1 MTIDLILLPRVACRG
16 QEVTAPRLRALLAL
30 LAGEPR
36 TGCSTERLVA
46 GLWQPDELPE
56 RPGKA
61 LQVLVSRARALLG
74 ADVVVSSPTG
84 YRLGLA
90 EDRID
95 SSALLLHAATSAAR
109 ARAGDHAGSLAAADA
124 GLALWEGTPSPDG
137 TGAPGATGG
146 PGGTGYSGATGGP
159 GGTGDP
165 GAARDPGA
173 VGGPGGAG
181 YPGATGGPGGTGD
194 PGAARAPGAVGGP
207 GGTGYSGA
215 ARGPDGVGDPGDPG
229 DPVAALR
236 AERGPVRDAL
246 VRARA
251 LALGRLGRYAEAVGA
266 LAAVAA
272 EHPRDEEV
280 LAELLRG
287 EAATAGPSAALTRYE
302 AYRRDLRD
310 QLGTEPGAGLKA
322 VQRELLRGEA
332 PVVRHGVPHEPNP
345 LLGRDED
352 IAAVGR
358 LLGESRAVSVVGP
371 GGLGK
376 TRLAHAVSRRAEQRV
391 VYFVPLAGVTADE
404 DVAAEVASALGS
416 GEGRHG
422 ALAARAPADPVSGI
436 LGALGSGPALL
447 VLDNCEQVVRGAADL
462 VHALVSSSKDLR
474 VLVTSRAPL
483 GLTSEAVYALPELGP
498 DTSAELFTQRARAAR
513 PGVHLPPDAVA
524 ELCRHLD
531 GLPLAVE
538 LAAARVRVLSVEEI
552 TRRLGDRFALLRGGA
567 RDAPERHRTLHA
579 VVEWSWNLLAPDART
594 ALRTLSVFPGGFLA
608 EAAERV
614 LGEDALLL
622 LEQLAGQSLLTVTDT
637 PVGVRFAMLETVREF
652 SAAERAA
659 AGQDEAAVDAFL
671 GWARDFGVAYH
682 DWVFGPEPRT
692 AWERIRAEQ
701 DNLVSA
707 LRYALARTDGPTVA
721 ALTAVLAALWSTDSN
736 YPRLAALAADVG
748 PPLSHYR
755 PEPEYVEVARA
766 AAVLCVASLFMDYS
780 ANAGVRR
787 HLVTLRRLPPAPP
800 DTLLRA
806 TAAVLGA
813 IPEMLP
819 PDYGVLHGLCGSD
832 QPLVAGLAEC
842 VATYVWEYE
851 HDVDRALASA
861 HRMATALTS
870 VDNPSLRVM
879 GHSRLSELCLKT
891 GEGEAAYR
899 HLTEAL
905 GALPRLGDEHD
916 YIGIRSAL
924 ALACL
929 QRGDADEAEHWLRQA
944 EGISSS
950 QQEAFYDPD
959 LGAHAEIALTRGLTD
974 TGLGLWRDAV
984 ERIAVAAA
992 GQGGG
997 GGTHGDAGQG
1007 GAGHEDGVRGDTVH
1021 GGGDPW
1027 LDPWALQVQ
1036 AAAVT
1041 AHAHAGCLD
1050 PVAELVARLRQRLLA
1065 LLSGPSRSPVDL
1077 PVFGTVLHALGTAGL
1092 ADGRTSAVREIALAE
1107 RLRVLREFQPTMSAD
1122 RARRAAERADG
1133 AAYADAVSEYAALG
1147 RDELREAARTL
1158 ISDHGRTATSTTSTP
1173 GRSAPRTR

>member
-1 MTIDLILLPRVACRG
+1 MTTTDLILLPRVACRG

-30 LAGEPR
+30 LAGDPR
-36 TGCSTERLVA
+36 TGCGTERLVA
-46 GLWQPDELPE
+46 GLWRPDELPE

-61 LQVLVSRARALLG
+61 LQVLVSRARSQLG
-74 ADVVVSSPTG
+74 ADLVVSTPTG
-84 YRLGLA
+84 YRLGLT
-90 EDRID
+90 EDQVD
-95 SSALLLHAATSAAR
+95 SSALLLHAAASADR
-109 ARAGDHAGSLAAADA
+109 ARAGDHTASLAAAEA
-124 GLALWEGTPSPDG
+124 GLALWPGTPDRD
-137 TGAPGATGG
+137 
-146 PGGTGYSGATGGP
+146 
-159 GGTGDP
+159 GDP
-165 GAARDPGA
+165 D
-173 VGGPGGAG
+173 
-181 YPGATGGPGGTGD
+181 
-194 PGAARAPGAVGGP
+194 
-207 GGTGYSGA
+207 
-215 ARGPDGVGDPGDPG
+215 

-236 AERGPVRDAL
+236 AERAPVHGTL

-251 LALGRLGRYAEAVGA
+251 LALARLGRHTEAAGP
-266 LAAVAA
+266 LAVAAA

-287 EAATAGPSAALTRYE
+287 EAATTGPSGALARYE
-302 AYRRDLRD
+302 AYRRHLRE
-310 QLGTEPGAGLKA
+310 QLGTEPGAALKA

-358 LLGESRAVSVVGP
+358 LLETSRAVSVVGP

-391 VYFVPLAGVTADE
+391 VYFVPLAAVTADE
-404 DVAAEVASALGS
+404 DVSAEVASALGA

-422 ALAARAPADPVSGI
+422 ALAARAAADPVSGI
-436 LGALGSGPALL
+436 LGALGPGPALL

-462 VHALVSSSKDLR
+462 VQALVSSSKELR

-538 LAAARVRVLSVEEI
+538 LAAARVRVLSAEEI

-579 VVEWSWNLLAPDART
+579 VVEWSWNLLAPDARA
-594 ALRTLSVFPGGFLA
+594 ALRTLSVFPGGFLG
-608 EAAERV
+608 EAAEHV
-614 LGEDALLL
+614 LGADALSL

-652 SAAERAA
+652 SAARRTEAGEEERVV
-659 AGQDEAAVDAFL
+659 GRFL
-671 GWARDFGVAYH
+671 GWAREFGVTYH
-682 DWVFGPEPRT
+682 DWVFGPEPRA

-701 DNLVSA
+701 DNLVTA
-707 LRYALARTDGPTVA
+707 LRYALARTDGPTTA

-736 YPRLAALAADVG
+736 YPRLAALAADAG

-766 AAVLCVASLFMDYS
+766 AAVLCIASLSMDYS
-780 ANAGVRR
+780 AHAGVVR

-806 TAAVLGA
+806 TGAVLSA
-813 IPEMLP
+813 VPEMLP
-819 PDYGVLHGLCGSD
+819 PDYEVLRELCGSER
-832 QPLVAGLAEC
+832 PLVAGLAEC
-842 VATYVWEYE
+842 VASYVWEYE

-861 HRMATALTS
+861 RRMTAVLTS

-899 HLTEAL
+899 HLKEAL
-905 GALPRLGDEHD
+905 QALPRLGDEHD

-929 QRGDADEAEHWLRQA
+929 QRDDPDEAEYWLRQA
-944 EGISSS
+944 EDINTP
-950 QQEAFYDPD
+950 QQEDFYNPD
-959 LGAHAEIALTRGLTD
+959 LGARAEIALARGLTEA
-974 TGLGLWRDAV
+974 GLGLWRGAV
-984 ERIAVAAA
+984 EGMA
-992 GQGGG
+992 G
-997 GGTHGDAGQG
+997 D
-1007 GAGHEDGVRGDTVH
+1007 GAIHSE
-1021 GGGDPW
+1021 GDPW
-1027 LDPWALQVQ
+1027 LDPWALQIQ

-1041 AHAHAGCLD
+1041 AHAHAGRLE
-1050 PVAELVARLRQRLLA
+1050 PVAELVVRLRQRLLT
-1065 LLSGPSRSPVDL
+1065 LLTGPPRSLVDL
-1077 PVFGTVLHALGTAGL
+1077 PVFGTVLHALGMAGVAAL
-1092 ADGRTSAVREIALAE
+1092 DGDGDGASSSSSASASASASAVRMVALAE
-1107 RLRVLREFQPTMSAD
+1107 RLRVLREFGPTMSAD
-1122 RARRAAERADG
+1122 RARRAAEKADR
-1133 AAYADAVSEYAALG
+1133 AAYTDAVSEYAALG

-1158 ISDHGRTATSTTSTP
+1158 ISDRGRTATSTSSTR
-1173 GRSAPRTR
+1173 GRSAPGTSRP